1 MITDFKL
8 ISTEVE
14 SNFKVY
20 YHFPAGNDNELTV
33 PRLSSIYKKS
43 NVIIDWSLS
52 SLINLFDY
60 HQRVPTQIDRFK
72 LLKSVVL
79 SACASV
85 NRSVILVI

>member
-33 PRLSSIYKKS
+33 PIISKL
-43 NVIIDWSLS
+43 IIDL
-52 SLINLFDY
+52 
-60 HQRVPTQIDRFK
+60 VTQFID
-72 LLKSVVL
+72 KSY
-79 SACASV
+79 
-85 NRSVILVI
+85 